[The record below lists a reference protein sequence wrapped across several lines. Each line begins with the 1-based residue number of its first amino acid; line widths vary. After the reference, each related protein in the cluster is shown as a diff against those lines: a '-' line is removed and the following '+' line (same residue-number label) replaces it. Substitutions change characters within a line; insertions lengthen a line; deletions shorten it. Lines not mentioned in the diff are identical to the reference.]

1 MVVGPLGGFLGMRRL
16 WIAIFVGVAVFFI
29 WTRPDLG
36 PATLGGLSLLN
47 LKIPSLILPA
57 SSTAGPATRLPV
69 SGTVAPAAE
78 NAELSEI
85 AASVVDISVSKDT
98 RRLLLH
104 KLVAAGLP
112 AAKQLIQVAS
122 SPLPEAAGEMR
133 PHSAEEMRVKY
144 ERSLRITALE
154 ALDKLTPDNPEL
166 AEQMEQVALV
176 QRDPMLQFLAQVS
189 VSGIQQGRPGK
200 LVRMIDKIVQ

>member
-1 MVVGPLGGFLGMRRL
+1 MRRL
-16 WIAIFVGVAVFFI
+16 WIALLVGVAVFFI
-29 WTRPDLG
+29 WSRPDLG
-36 PATLGGLSLLN
+36 PVALTGLSRLRLT
-47 LKIPSLILPA
+47 IPSSILPA
-57 SSTAGPATRLPV
+57 SATASLTARSPGL
-69 SGTVAPAAE
+69 GTVAHAVE
-78 NAELSEI
+78 NEEYSEI
-85 AASVVDISVSKDT
+85 AVTVLDTSASKDM

-112 AAKQLIQVAS
+112 AAKQLIEVAS

-133 PHSAEEMRVKY
+133 PHSAQEMRVKY

-154 ALDKLTPDNPEL
+154 ALDKLTPDNPGL
-166 AEQMEQVALV
+166 SEQMQNVALV